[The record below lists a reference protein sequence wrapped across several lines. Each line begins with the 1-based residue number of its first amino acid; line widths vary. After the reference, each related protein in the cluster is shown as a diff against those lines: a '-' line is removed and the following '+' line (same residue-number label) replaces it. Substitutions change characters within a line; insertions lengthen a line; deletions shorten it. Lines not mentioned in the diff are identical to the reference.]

1 MDEDE
6 TMFSPGPNQ
15 MSYLWA
21 PDAGQGLKGWQAD
34 LWGLMKQWM
43 VYLLGVKAI
52 LLILKGT
59 MRNWFSLCRQ

>member
-34 LWGLMKQWM
+34 LWGLMKLM
-43 VYLLGVKAI
+43 DEVPKLGVKAI
-52 LLILKGT
+52 FID
-59 MRNWFSLCRQ
+59 S